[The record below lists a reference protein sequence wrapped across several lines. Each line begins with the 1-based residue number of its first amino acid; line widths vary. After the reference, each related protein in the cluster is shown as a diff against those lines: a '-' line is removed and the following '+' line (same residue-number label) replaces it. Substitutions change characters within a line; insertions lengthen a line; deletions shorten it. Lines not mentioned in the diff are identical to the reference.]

1 VAQTREIFMH
11 YGLECEVLAASVRT
25 PVHFIG
31 CARAGA
37 DAATVPPAV
46 LRNMLVHPLT
56 DRGVDQ
62 FLNDWSKRVAR
73 SRAAV

>member
-1 VAQTREIFMH
+1 
-11 YGLECEVLAASVRT
+11 L
-25 PVHFIG
+25 HFIG

-37 DAATVPPAV
+37 DAAAVPPGV

-62 FLNDWSKRVAR
+62 FLHDWSKRIAR
-73 SRAAV
+73 TRAGV